1 MTFAIQNIP
10 LERLAIALIPVGV
23 VLLILNAWSLGVRTS
38 LMAVG
43 RMLLQ
48 LLILG
53 YLLGY
58 IFQTDTSWI
67 VIGVLT
73 VMLFGASWI
82 SLRVS
87 TRGRRKL
94 LPTVL
99 LSILLGGGSTLLII
113 TQVVLNLEPWYAP
126 RMMIPLAGMIF
137 SNCMNTISLAIER
150 LESEMSRGESHRAA
164 RRTALEA
171 ALIPI
176 TNSLMAVGLVSI
188 PGMMTGQVLAQEDP
202 LTAARYQIMVMCM
215 MFGSS
220 GLSASICL
228 KLMTRRTEGDS
239 TASDTPGAQ

>member
-1 MTFAIQNIP
+1 MPMTLAIQNIP
-10 LERLAIALIPVGV
+10 LERLAAALIPVGV

-38 LMAVG
+38 LTAIG

-48 LLILG
+48 LMLLG

-58 IFQTDTSWI
+58 IFQTDTSW
-67 VIGVLT
+67 VVVGLLS
-73 VMLFGASWI
+73 VMLVGASWI

-87 TRGRRKL
+87 TSGRREL

-99 LSILLGGGSTLLII
+99 LAILLGGGSTLLII
-113 TQVVLNLEPWYAP
+113 TQVVIGLDPWYAP

-137 SNCMNTISLAIER
+137 SNCMNTVSLAIER
-150 LESEMSRGESHRAA
+150 FQSEISRGELRDVA

-176 TNSLMAVGLVSI
+176 TNSLFAVGLVSI
-188 PGMMTGQVLAQEDP
+188 PGMMTGQVLAQQDP
-202 LTAARYQIMVMCM
+202 LIAARYQIMVMCM
-215 MFGSS
+215 TFGSS

-228 KLMTRRTEGDS
+228 ALIARRTGGDL
-239 TASDTPGAQ
+239 PR

>member
-1 MTFAIQNIP
+1 MPMILAIQNIP
-10 LERLAIALIPVGV
+10 LERLAVALIPVGV
-23 VLLILNAWSLGVRTS
+23 VLLILNAWSLSVRTS
-38 LMAVG
+38 LAALG

-48 LLILG
+48 LMLLG
-53 YLLGY
+53 YLLVY
-58 IFQTDTSWI
+58 IFQTDTSWV

-73 VMLFGASWI
+73 VMLVGASWI

-87 TRGRRKL
+87 TSGRREL

-99 LSILLGGGSTLLII
+99 LSILLGGGTTLLII
-113 TQVVLNLEPWYAP
+113 TQVVLGLDPWYQP

-137 SNCMNTISLAIER
+137 SNCMNTVSLSIER
-150 LESEMSRGESHRAA
+150 FQSEISRGESRDVA

-176 TNSLMAVGLVSI
+176 TNSLFAVGLVSI

-220 GLSASICL
+220 GMSASICL
-228 KLMTRRTEGDS
+228 TLISRRTED
-239 TASDTPGAQ
+239 DPGR

>member
-1 MTFAIQNIP
+1 MPMTLAIQNIP
-10 LERLAIALIPVGV
+10 LERLAIALVPVGV
-23 VLLILNAWSLGVRTS
+23 VLLVLNAWSLGVRTS
-38 LMAVG
+38 LAAIG

-48 LLILG
+48 LMLLG

-58 IFQTDTSWI
+58 IFQTDTSWV

-73 VMLFGASWI
+73 IMLVGASWI

-87 TRGRRKL
+87 TSGRREL

-99 LSILLGGGSTLLII
+99 LAILLGGGSTLLII
-113 TQVVLNLEPWYAP
+113 TQVVLGLDPWYSP

-137 SNCMNTISLAIER
+137 SNCMNTVSLAIER
-150 LESEMSRGESHRAA
+150 YQSEISRGERGDVA
-164 RRTALEA
+164 RRAALEA

-176 TNSLMAVGLVSI
+176 TNSLFAVGLVSI
-188 PGMMTGQVLAQEDP
+188 PGMMTGQVLAQQDP

-215 MFGSS
+215 TFGSS

-228 KLMTRRTEGDS
+228 TLIARRTGGDP
-239 TASDTPGAQ
+239 DE

>member
-10 LERLAIALIPVGV
+10 LERLAIALIPVGI

-38 LMAVG
+38 LTAIG

-48 LLILG
+48 LLALG

-73 VMLFGASWI
+73 VMLVGASWI

-87 TRGRRKL
+87 TRGRREL
-94 LPTVL
+94 LPAVL
-99 LSILLGGGSTLLII
+99 LSILLGGGATLLII
-113 TQVVLNLEPWYAP
+113 TQIVLGLEPWYAP

-150 LESEMSRGESHRAA
+150 FESEISRGEPGHVA

-171 ALIPI
+171 SLIPI
-176 TNSLMAVGLVSI
+176 TNSLFAVGLVSI
-188 PGMMTGQVLAQEDP
+188 PGMMTGQVLAQENP

-220 GLSASICL
+220 GLSASMCL
-228 KLMTRRTEGDS
+228 TLVARRIPRN
-239 TASDTPGAQ
+239 SDT

>member
-1 MTFAIQNIP
+1 MTLAIQNIP

-38 LMAVG
+38 LTAIG

-58 IFQTDTSWI
+58 IFQTDTSWV
-67 VIGVLT
+67 VIAVLT
-73 VMLFGASWI
+73 VMLVGASWI

-87 TRGRRKL
+87 TRGRREL

-113 TQVVLNLEPWYAP
+113 TQVVLGLDPWYAP

-137 SNCMNTISLAIER
+137 SNCMNTISLATER
-150 LESEMSRGESHRAA
+150 FESEISRGEPGNVA

-176 TNSLMAVGLVSI
+176 TNSLLAVGLVSI

-228 KLMTRRTEGDS
+228 TLIARRIPASSGTQATRR
-239 TASDTPGAQ
+239 